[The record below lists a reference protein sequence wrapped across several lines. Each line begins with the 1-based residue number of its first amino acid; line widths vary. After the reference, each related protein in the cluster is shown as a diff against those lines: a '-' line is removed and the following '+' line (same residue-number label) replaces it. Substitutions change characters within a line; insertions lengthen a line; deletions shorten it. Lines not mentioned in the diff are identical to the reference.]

1 MLGFSR
7 ETLTAVITNIKG
19 REWSRRECV
28 NCHRPLEH
36 PRASSTDDVE
46 CLFSMM
52 RDTIGR
58 NFTTKEVKFGM
69 RKIVSEFSKRV
80 DPDLPFYYHT
90 ITHTR
95 YYEGP
100 HPDFD
105 KPSTKP
111 PKEKRIPRREQP
123 SAFAPRRA
131 TMPVRGDLSVRPKFH
146 NVPLELPPPPSG
158 PVFLFEHSYAQ
169 SLS

>member
-1 MLGFSR
+1 VLGFSR
-7 ETLTAVITNIKG
+7 ETLTAVITNIEG

-28 NCHRPLEH
+28 SCHRPLEH

-90 ITHTR
+90 STHTR

-105 KPSTKP
+105 KPCTKP
-111 PKEKRIPRREQP
+111 PKEKRIPTTVGIC
-123 SAFAPRRA
+123 SKTCYHA
-131 TMPVRGDLSVRPKFH
+131 S
-146 NVPLELPPPPSG
+146 
-158 PVFLFEHSYAQ
+158 
-169 SLS
+169 